1 MAQDYYEVLGVP
13 RSASQEEIQ
22 QAYRKLARRHHPDV
36 NKDPEAEERF
46 KDVNDAYNVLAD
58 PATRARYDRFGPDFR
73 QIPEDYDERVA
84 AGAGRGGGG
93 WASTGGGVR
102 FAQGPGGA
110 YQDVDFEDLFGGLFG
125 GRGGPRRTVPGADQ
139 EAEVELSVE
148 EAYRGG
154 RRGVSLAGP
163 EGRRDYQVTIPR
175 GARDGQRIR
184 LAGEGGRGSRDAPAG
199 DLYLRVR
206 IKPHARYR
214 LDGRDIHVRLPVT
227 PWEAALGATVPLPT
241 PGGTA
246 KVTVPPGS
254 SSGRRLRLRGEG
266 MPHPRGTDGD
276 LYAEVRVM
284 VPPRPTDRERE
295 LFEKLSAA
303 SDFDPRRPG

>member
-1 MAQDYYEVLGVP
+1 MAQDYYEVLGVA
-13 RSASQEEIQ
+13 RSATQEEIQ

-36 NKDPEAEERF
+36 NKDPKAEERF
-46 KDVNDAYNVLAD
+46 KDVNEAYNVLAD
-58 PATRARYDRFGPDFR
+58 PDTRARYDRFGPDFR

-175 GARDGQRIR
+175 GCGTGSGSGWPARA
-184 LAGEGGRGSRDAPAG
+184 AGAAVTRP
-199 DLYLRVR
+199 
-206 IKPHARYR
+206 
-214 LDGRDIHVRLPVT
+214 PVT
-227 PWEAALGATVPLPT
+227 CICGY
-241 PGGTA
+241 
-246 KVTVPPGS
+246 GS
-254 SSGRRLRLRGEG
+254 SPTSATGWTAATSMSGC
-266 MPHPRGTDGD
+266 P
-276 LYAEVRVM
+276 
-284 VPPRPTDRERE
+284 
-295 LFEKLSAA
+295 
-303 SDFDPRRPG
+303 